1 MSKPIYVLGA
11 GGHAKVIIDALLS
24 QGLMPSGVVD
34 PAVQPG
40 DKVIG
45 IEVIGGDEVL
55 QSFAPDSVWL
65 ANGVG
70 ATPKSRVNAKL
81 FDIWRGKDYR
91 FINVRHASAIVS
103 AHAQAHEGSQIMAGA
118 VVQAAAV
125 IGAGVV
131 VNTGARIDHDC
142 VIGQHCFIAPSVT
155 MCGGVQVGERTF
167 IGAGAVLLPGVRV
180 GSNALIAAN
189 AVVDADVADG
199 GCVLRA

>member
-11 GGHAKVIIDALLS
+11 GGHAKVIIDALQS
-24 QGLMPSGVVD
+24 QGLTPSGVVD
-34 PAVQPG
+34 PVAQPG
-40 DKVIG
+40 DKVLG
-45 IEVIGGDEVL
+45 IEVIGGDDVL

-81 FDIWRGKDYR
+81 FAIWRDKGYR

-103 AHAQAHEGSQIMAGA
+103 AHAQADEGSQIMAGA
-118 VVQAAAV
+118 VVQASAV

-131 VNTGARIDHDC
+131 AG
-142 VIGQHCFIAPSVT
+142 S
-155 MCGGVQVGERTF
+155 GGVQVGERTF